1 MTPPDMLNVTLLA
14 ARLRWGAYVATRK
27 LGVPGLLAA
36 ASAVALLGL
45 HALYLQPE
53 HVRLAAMRD
62 GLAKQFAALPVPAA
76 KAGTG
81 GMTLDQV
88 QQLQSG
94 TQAYA
99 LFEILAQNGL
109 ERKNATYRSA
119 AEVKGKLRR
128 LTIDIAL
135 HGSYLG
141 LREAIRAI
149 AGQPMVRIESV
160 TIERDGIDSA
170 DINAALQVS
179 MLGPDT

>member
-1 MTPPDMLNVTLLA
+1 MTPRDTLSLTQLA
-14 ARLRWGAYVATRK
+14 ARLRWGAYALTRK

-36 ASAVALLGL
+36 ASAIALLGL
-45 HALYLQPE
+45 YALYLQPE
-53 HVRLAAMRD
+53 RVRLAAMHD
-62 GLAKQFAALPVPAA
+62 ELAKQFAALPVRAA
-76 KAGTG
+76 KAGG

-135 HGSYLG
+135 HGSYRG

-149 AGQPMVRIESV
+149 ASQPMVRIESV
-160 TIERDGIDSA
+160 TIERDSIDSA
-170 DINAALQVS
+170 DIDAGLQVS